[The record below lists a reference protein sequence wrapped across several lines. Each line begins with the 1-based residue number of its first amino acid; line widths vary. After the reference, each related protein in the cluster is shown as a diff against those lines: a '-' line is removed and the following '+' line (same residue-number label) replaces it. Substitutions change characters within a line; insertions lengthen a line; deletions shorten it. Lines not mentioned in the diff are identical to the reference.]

1 MTAKAP
7 SSRDEGLAEQPLWLR
22 LRLRTARAHV
32 RAELSRA
39 QTALFAP
46 EGGGWLTGCERRG
59 SSTGIRQTVLFGQD
73 SPSDRDWPGLTIDSI
88 FLTARGS
95 GYVME
100 QLWEGAWLRE

>member
-1 MTAKAP
+1 M
-7 SSRDEGLAEQPLWLR
+7 RGLLSNPCGYAYGLER
-22 LRLRTARAHV
+22 LARTCER
-32 RAELSRA
+32 SRA

-100 QLWEGAWLRE
+100 QLREGSWLRE